1 MTRFEDDIMHV
12 CFDIRK
18 VDFQA
23 YDRPVVTLGS
33 FDGVHLG
40 HQAIIARLI
49 EKSEE
54 KRKIGVVVTYQPH
67 PQSVVAPDDAPGL
80 LTTMEERLKLLESLG
95 VEETVVMTFDEELR
109 DYSADEFVERILVEK
124 LSIGSL
130 VVGDNHAFGKDR
142 AGGID
147 LLKRAAL
154 VYDFDVEVVP
164 AQYSGGTRISST
176 RIRKELAAG
185 EFSGVTE
192 MLGHPYPLSGTVTRG
207 KGRGR
212 GLGYPTLNL
221 EIPPGK
227 LLPQD
232 GVYGV
237 RVRLDQRE
245 YPGMMYVGPR
255 PTFGEEARSVE
266 VHVLGRE
273 IEVTDAK
280 VELLVERWVRKPKRF
295 PDPEHLRDQLK
306 SDEKRIKEMFGISRS
321 N

>member
-1 MTRFEDDIMHV
+1 VTGFEDDTMHV

-23 YDRPVVTLGS
+23 FDRPVVTLGS

-40 HQAIIARLI
+40 HQAIISRLI

-54 KRKIGVVVTYQPH
+54 KRKIGVVVTYEPH
-67 PQSVVAPDDAPGL
+67 PQSVVAPGDAPGL
-80 LTTMEERLKLLESLG
+80 LTTMQERLKLLESLE
-95 VEETVVMTFDEELR
+95 VEETVVMSFDEELR

-124 LSIGSL
+124 LDIGSL
-130 VVGDNHAFGKDR
+130 VVGDDHGFGKDR

-154 VYDFDVEVVP
+154 VHDFDVEVVP
-164 AQYSGGTRISST
+164 ARYLGEIRVSST
-176 RIRKELAAG
+176 RIRKEVAAG
-185 EFSGVTE
+185 EFAKATD
-192 MLGHPYPLSGTVTRG
+192 MLGHSYPLSGTVTRG

-212 GLGYPTLNL
+212 TLGYPTLNL
-221 EIPPGK
+221 KIPPNK

-237 RVRLDQRE
+237 RVRLERRG

-295 PDPEHLRDQLK
+295 PDPKHLRDQLK
-306 SDEKRIKEMFGISRS
+306 SDEKRIKEMFGMSRS

>member
-1 MTRFEDDIMHV
+1 MHV

-18 VDFQA
+18 VDFRA
-23 YDRPVVTLGS
+23 FDRPVVTLGS

-40 HQAIIARLI
+40 HQAIINSLMC
-49 EKSEE
+49 KSREGR
-54 KRKIGVVVTYQPH
+54 KRGVVVTYEPH
-67 PQSVVAPDDAPGL
+67 PQSVVSPHDAPGL
-80 LTTMEERLKLLESLG
+80 LTTTEEKLGLLESLG

-109 DYSADEFVERILVEK
+109 HYSADEFVERILVRK
-124 LSIGSL
+124 LNIGYL
-130 VVGDNHAFGKDR
+130 VVGEDHAFGKDR
-142 AGGID
+142 SGRAD
-147 LLKRAAL
+147 LLKRTAV
-154 VYDFDVEVVP
+154 VYRFGLEVVP
-164 AQYSGGTRISST
+164 DLYSAGTRISST
-176 RIRKELAAG
+176 RIRKELEAG
-185 EFSGVTE
+185 DFARVTE
-192 MLGHPYPLSGTVTRG
+192 MLGHSYPLSGTVTSG

-221 EIPPGK
+221 KIPPGK

-237 RVRLDQRE
+237 RVRLGNRE
-245 YPGMMYVGPR
+245 YPGMLYVGPR

-273 IEVTDAK
+273 IEVTEAK

>member
-1 MTRFEDDIMHV
+1 MHV

-23 YDRPVVTLGS
+23 LDRPVVTLGS

-40 HQAIIARLI
+40 HQAIVTRLMD
-49 EKSEE
+49 KSRE
-54 KRKIGVVVTYQPH
+54 RKKTGVVVTFEPH
-67 PQSVVAPDDAPGL
+67 PQSVVAPQDAPGL
-80 LTTMEERLKLLESLG
+80 LTTMEERLRLLESLG
-95 VEETVVMTFDEELR
+95 VEETVVMTFDEELK
-109 DYSADEFVERILVEK
+109 DYSAEEFVRRILVEK
-124 LSIGSL
+124 LNIGSL
-130 VVGDNHAFGKDR
+130 VVGEDHAFGKDR
-142 AGGID
+142 SGRTD
-147 LLKRAAL
+147 LLRRSGP
-154 VYDFDVEVVP
+154 VYGFDLEVVP
-164 AQYSGGTRISST
+164 ALYSGGTRISST
-176 RIRKELAAG
+176 RIRKELSAG
-185 EFSGVTE
+185 EFAQVTQ
-192 MLGHPYPLSGTVTRG
+192 MLGHPYPLSGPVTRG

-221 EIPPGK
+221 EVPPDK

-237 RVRLDQRE
+237 KVRLEKRD
-245 YPGMMYVGPR
+245 YPGMLYVGPR

-273 IEVTDAK
+273 IEVDDAK
-280 VELLVERWVRKPKRF
+280 VEIVVERWVRKPKRF
-295 PDPEHLRDQLK
+295 PDPEQLRDQLK

>member
-1 MTRFEDDIMHV
+1 MHV

-18 VDFQA
+18 ADFQA

-40 HQAIIARLI
+40 HQAIISRLMG
-49 EKSEE
+49 KSREV
-54 KRKIGVVVTYQPH
+54 KKSGVVVTYEPH
-67 PQSVVAPDDAPGL
+67 PQSVVAPHDAPGL
-80 LTTMEERLKLLESLG
+80 LTTMEERLRLLESLG
-95 VEETVVMTFDEELR
+95 VKETVVMTFDEKLR
-109 DYSADEFVERILVEK
+109 DYLADEFVERILVEK
-124 LSIGSL
+124 LKVGSL
-130 VVGDNHAFGKDR
+130 VVGEDHAFGKDR
-142 AGGID
+142 SGRTD

-154 VYDFDVEVVP
+154 VYGFDLEVVP

-185 EFSGVTE
+185 EFTRVTE
-192 MLGHPYPLSGTVTRG
+192 MLGHAYPLSGTVTRG

-212 GLGYPTLNL
+212 DLGYPTLNL
-221 EIPPGK
+221 EIPPSK

-237 RVRLDQRE
+237 RVRLDERE
-245 YPGMMYVGPR
+245 HPGMMYVGPR

-273 IEVTDAK
+273 IEVTNPRVD
-280 VELLVERWVRKPKRF
+280 LLVERWVRKPKRF

>member
-1 MTRFEDDIMHV
+1 MHV

-40 HQAIIARLI
+40 HQAIISRLMG
-49 EKSEE
+49 KSGEM
-54 KRKIGVVVTYQPH
+54 KKSGVVVTYEPH
-67 PQSVVAPDDAPGL
+67 PQSVVAPHDAPGL
-80 LTTMEERLKLLESLG
+80 LTTMEERLRLLESLG
-95 VEETVVMTFDEELR
+95 VKETVVMTFDEELR

-124 LSIGSL
+124 LNIGSL
-130 VVGDNHAFGKDR
+130 VVGEDHAFGKDR
-142 AGGID
+142 SGRTD
-147 LLKRAAL
+147 LLKRTAL
-154 VYDFDVEVVP
+154 VYGFDLEVVP

-176 RIRKELAAG
+176 RIRKELATG
-185 EFSGVTE
+185 EFARVTE

-207 KGRGR
+207 KGRGK

-221 EIPPGK
+221 RIPPLK

-237 RVRLDQRE
+237 RVRLEKRE
-245 YPGMMYVGPR
+245 YPGMLYVGPR

-266 VHVLGRE
+266 AHVLGRE
-273 IEVTDAK
+273 VEVTDAK

>member
-1 MTRFEDDIMHV
+1 MHV

-18 VDFQA
+18 IDFRA
-23 YDRPVVTLGS
+23 FDRPVVTLGS

-40 HQAIIARLI
+40 HQAIISRLI

-54 KRKIGVVVTYQPH
+54 KRKIGVVVTYEPH

-80 LTTMEERLKLLESLG
+80 LTTMQERLKLLESLR
-95 VEETVVMTFDEELR
+95 VEETVVMSFDEELR
-109 DYSADEFVERILVEK
+109 NYSADEFVERILVEK
-124 LSIGSL
+124 LDIGSL
-130 VVGDNHAFGKDR
+130 VVGEDHAFGRDR
-142 AGGID
+142 AGRID
-147 LLKRAAL
+147 LLKRTAL
-154 VYDFDVEVVP
+154 VHGFDVEVVS
-164 AQYSGGTRISST
+164 ATQVDGIRVSST
-176 RIRKELAAG
+176 RIRKEVAAG
-185 EFSGVTE
+185 EFAKATD
-192 MLGHPYPLSGTVTRG
+192 MLGHSYPLSGTVTRG

-212 GLGYPTLNL
+212 NLGYPTLNL
-221 EIPPGK
+221 EIAKSK
-227 LLPQD
+227 LLPRD

-237 RVRLDQRE
+237 RLYLEERE

-255 PTFGEEARSVE
+255 PTFGEETRSVE

-280 VELLVERWVRKPKRF
+280 VELLVERWVREPRRF

-306 SDEKRIKEMFGISRS
+306 SDEKRIKEMLRINRS

>member
-1 MTRFEDDIMHV
+1 MHV

-23 YDRPVVTLGS
+23 FDRPVVTLGS

-40 HQAIIARLI
+40 HQAIINRLTG
-49 EKSEE
+49 KSGES
-54 KRKIGVVVTYQPH
+54 RKSGVVVTFEPH
-67 PQSVVAPDDAPGL
+67 PQSVVAPHDAPGL
-80 LTTMEERLKLLESLG
+80 LTTMEERLRLLESLE

-124 LSIGSL
+124 LNIGSL
-130 VVGDNHAFGKDR
+130 VVGEDHAFGKDR
-142 AGGID
+142 SGRTD
-147 LLKRAAL
+147 LLKRTGL
-154 VYDFDVEVVP
+154 VYGFDLEVVP
-164 AQYSGGTRISST
+164 ALYLGGTRISST
-176 RIRKELAAG
+176 RIRKELAGGGFAQ
-185 EFSGVTE
+185 VAE

-221 EIPPGK
+221 KIPPGK

-237 RVRLDQRE
+237 RVRLENGD
-245 YPGMMYVGPR
+245 YPGMLYVGPR

-280 VELLVERWVRKPKRF
+280 VELLVERWVREPKRF
-295 PDPEHLRDQLK
+295 PDPEHLRDQLR

>member
-1 MTRFEDDIMHV
+1 MHV

-40 HQAIIARLI
+40 HQAIISRLI

-54 KRKIGVVVTYQPH
+54 KRKIGVVVTYEPH

-80 LTTMEERLKLLESLG
+80 LTTMQERMKLLESLR
-95 VEETVVMTFDEELR
+95 VEETVVMSFDEELR

-124 LSIGSL
+124 LNIGSL
-130 VVGDNHAFGKDR
+130 VVGDDHGFGKDR

-154 VYDFDVEVVP
+154 VHDFDVEVVP
-164 AQYSGGTRISST
+164 ARYLDKIRVSST
-176 RIRKELAAG
+176 RIRKEVAAG
-185 EFSGVTE
+185 EFAKATD
-192 MLGHPYPLSGTVTRG
+192 MLGHSYPLSGTVTRG

-212 GLGYPTLNL
+212 DLGYPTLNL
-221 EIPPGK
+221 EIPSSK

-237 RVRLDQRE
+237 RVRLEKTE
-245 YPGMMYVGPR
+245 YPGMLYVGPR
-255 PTFGEEARSVE
+255 PTFEEETRSVE

-273 IEVTDAK
+273 IEVSDAK
-280 VELLVERWVRKPKRF
+280 VELLVERWVREPRRF

-306 SDEKRIKEMFGISRS
+306 SDEKRIKEMLRINRS

>member
-1 MTRFEDDIMHV
+1 MHV

-23 YDRPVVTLGS
+23 FDRPVVTLGS

-40 HQAIIARLI
+40 HQTIINRLI
-49 EKSEE
+49 STSRERKKS
-54 KRKIGVVVTYQPH
+54 GVVVTYEPH
-67 PQSVVAPDDAPGL
+67 PQSVVAPDNAPGL

-95 VEETVVMTFDEELR
+95 VEETVVMSFDEELK
-109 DYSADEFVERILVEK
+109 DYSADEFVERILVGK
-124 LSIGSL
+124 LNIGSL
-130 VVGDNHAFGKDR
+130 VVGGDHGFGKGR

-154 VYDFDVEVVP
+154 VHDFDVEVVP
-164 AQYSGGTRISST
+164 ARYLGGKRVSST
-176 RIRKELAAG
+176 RIRREIAAG
-185 EFSGVTE
+185 EFAEATD

-212 GLGYPTLNL
+212 DLGYPTLNL
-221 EIPPGK
+221 EIPSGK

-237 RVRLDQRE
+237 RVRLEKRE

-255 PTFGEEARSVE
+255 PTFGEEARLVE

-273 IEVTDAK
+273 IEVTHAK

-295 PDPEHLRDQLK
+295 PDAEHLKDQLK
-306 SDEKRIKEMFGISRS
+306 SDEKRIKEMLGMSRS

>member
-1 MTRFEDDIMHV
+1 MHV

-40 HQAIIARLI
+40 HQAIISRLTG
-49 EKSEE
+49 KSGEM
-54 KRKIGVVVTYQPH
+54 KKSGVVVTYEPH
-67 PQSVVAPDDAPGL
+67 PQSVVAPHDAPGL
-80 LTTMEERLKLLESLG
+80 LTTMEERLRLLESLG
-95 VEETVVMTFDEELR
+95 VKETVVMTFDEELR

-124 LSIGSL
+124 LNIGSL
-130 VVGDNHAFGKDR
+130 VVGEDHAFGKDR
-142 AGGID
+142 SGRTD
-147 LLKRAAL
+147 LLKRTAL
-154 VYDFDVEVVP
+154 VYGFDLEVVP

-176 RIRKELAAG
+176 RIRKELATG
-185 EFSGVTE
+185 EFARVTE

-207 KGRGR
+207 KGRGK

-221 EIPPGK
+221 RIPPLK

-237 RVRLDQRE
+237 RVRLEKRE
-245 YPGMMYVGPR
+245 YPGMLYVGPR

-266 VHVLGRE
+266 AHVLGRE
-273 IEVTDAK
+273 VEVTDAK